1 MSWYVI
7 YSKPR
12 EEYRAKENLENQ
24 GYEVFLPTCQI
35 EKLINSKV
43 SLITEPLFPRYL
55 FIKLDQI
62 NSNWF
67 PIRSTKG
74 VSSLLRFGKE
84 SNPIH
89 VPDQIIS
96 NLRTFLNSQSVIDK
110 LFEQNAPIFICDGIF
125 KGLVGIFQKI
135 NYSMTG
141 EQRALVLIELLG
153 KLQQFSISLKAIQK
167 D

>member
-35 EKLINSKV
+35 ETLLNSKV

-55 FIKLDQI
+55 FINLDQI

-125 KGLVGIFQKI
+125 KGLAGIFQKI

-153 KLQQFSISLKAIQK
+153 KLQQFSIPLKAIQK

>member
-55 FIKLDQI
+55 FIQLDQI

-125 KGLVGIFQKI
+125 KGLAGIFQKI

-153 KLQQFSISLKAIQK
+153 KLQQFSIPLKAIQK